1 MKKNESSETN
11 DDLRTEYDFRGA
23 VRERHY
29 KPLHEGYTV
38 EIHKPDGTMIVEQH
52 TLAEGT
58 VWLEPDVR
66 TWFPDSASVNQA
78 LRSLITLLKQVPDKH
93 QQPQQPQETAK
104 AG

>member
-1 MKKNESSETN
+1 MTKNETSETN
-11 DDLRTEYDFRGA
+11 GDLRMEYDFCGA
-23 VRERHY
+23 VRGCHY

-38 EIHKPDGTMIVEQH
+38 EIHKLDGTTVVEQH
-52 TLAEGT
+52 TLEEGT

-93 QQPQQPQETAK
+93 QQPQQPQETVK